1 MFAASQK
8 SHCVSEPSAAPCAQ
22 DQVSRLR
29 TALAASSRS
38 LPRSR
43 LTLSTRVPPQPPPRS
58 MTPHPRADGRTPLS
72 RSVRA
77 NFGASAYTRASPAE
91 VRGFLAFPKS
101 LLAHVHLS
109 APQHTHMHMPPR
121 PSLQAHLLTRS
132 QTDRQT
138 GTPLD
143 RRPPTPDTPVPSHT
157 PQPEPVRR
165 RRVAALLPPRLPG
178 PRLFGLL
185 SGYVAEGSF
194 PLVLPIENKV
204 SLYLMV
210 MADVRRIWQMKRPF
224 ALKYCSLRRVS
235 LPTHHDPIFFSGCL
249 TRMTNEL
256 IFSVHR
262 WEM

>member
-8 SHCVSEPSAAPCAQ
+8 SHCVSRPPAAPGRPRRTPPCAQ
-22 DQVSRLR
+22 DQVSQLHAPSQPLPALSCVHTFLSPHVSLLSRPR
-29 TALAASSRS
+29 THTIRD
-38 LPRSR
+38 
-43 LTLSTRVPPQPPPRS
+43 LTSTGGSPSPPPS
-58 MTPHPRADGRTPLS
+58 RARWRP
-72 RSVRA
+72 
-77 NFGASAYTRASPAE
+77 SARTRASPSR
-91 VRGFLAFPKS
+91 VHRLPAFPKS
-101 LLAHVHLS
+101 LLAHVHLL
-109 APQHTHMHMPPR
+109 A
-121 PSLQAHLLTRS
+121 SLQAHLLTRPQS
-132 QTDRQT
+132 DKRTDRQT
-138 GTPLD
+138 PRSTNVPPSPRTP
-143 RRPPTPDTPVPSHT
+143 
-157 PQPEPVRR
+157 PEPELR